1 MVLDKL
7 LKIMVERKSSDLFI
21 SAGLPPSAKINGELT
36 PLTEQKLSDNAALAI
51 VKEALGDKHLNEFM
65 QEKEA
70 NFAIFREG
78 IGRFRVSAFW
88 QRQRAGMVVRR
99 IVTEIPSVEELKLP
113 DVLTKLIMN
122 KRGLMLVVGGTG
134 TGKSTTLAALIGYRN
149 QNSKGHILTI
159 EDPVEFVHEHAK
171 SMITQREVG
180 SDTESFE
187 AALKSSLRQAPDVIL
202 VGEIRSQETMEY
214 ALTFAETG
222 HLCVATL
229 HANNANQAI
238 ERIMHMVPKEK
249 IGKLMF
255 DLSLNLRGIVAQQ
268 LVPTIDGGRAAAI
281 EILLNSPIVAEKI
294 ATNDMGEIK
303 EIMAK
308 SRELGMQTFDQALF
322 DLYKAG
328 RISYEEALRHAD
340 APNDLRL
347 RIKLSGDSN
356 ANDDDSALQGVTVDL
371 D

>member
-1 MVLDKL
+1 MLLDKL
-7 LKIMVERKSSDLFI
+7 LKVMIEKEASDLFI
-21 SAGLPPSAKINGELT
+21 SALLPPSAKVNGELRH
-36 PLTEQKLSDNAALAI
+36 LTEQKLSEEQALEL
-51 VKEALGDKHLNEFM
+51 VKEALGEKHHDEYFKD
-65 QEKEA
+65 QEA

-88 QRQRAGMVVRR
+88 QRQRAGMVIRR
-99 IVTEIPSVEELKLP
+99 IVTEIPTVEQLKLP
-113 DVLTKLIMN
+113 EVLTKLIMA

-134 TGKSTTLAALIGYRN
+134 TGKSTSLAALIGFRN
-149 QNSKGHILTI
+149 QQSRGHILTI
-159 EDPVEFVHEHAK
+159 EDPVEFVHEHGK
-171 SMITQREVG
+171 SMVTQREVG
-180 SDTESFE
+180 TDTESFE

-202 VGEIRSQETMEY
+202 VGEIRSQEVMEY

-268 LVPTIDGGRAAAI
+268 LVPTTDGGRVAAI
-281 EILLNSPIVAEKI
+281 EVLLNSPIVAEKI
-294 ATNDMGEIK
+294 ANNDMGEIK
-303 EIMAK
+303 EIMSK

-322 DLYKAG
+322 DLYKA
-328 RISYEEALRHAD
+328 RKISFEEALRHAD

-347 RIKLSGDSN
+347 RIKLSGESRGGEDGP
-356 ANDDDSALQGVTVDL
+356 LKGVTVDL
-371 D
+371 E